1 MEEPDTIAAVATAIG
16 EASISVI
23 RVSGSQSRSIVER
36 IFRGG
41 GSLAKAPSHTVW
53 HGWIV
58 RMDSGQHIDEVLVTV
73 MKAPRSYT
81 TEDVVEIGCHGGTQ
95 SVQAILL
102 ELLRA
107 GARLAEPG
115 EFTKRAFLGGRIDLA
130 QAEGVMELI
139 GAQTVAGKDAALRQV
154 EGSLTGLIKKLRQ
167 NIIQLMAH
175 IEVTIDYPEHD
186 VEEATTL
193 LVKDGATQLL
203 RELRDLIVT
212 AANGRVLKTGIRTV
226 IVGRPN
232 VGKSSLLNQ
241 LARAERAIV
250 TDIPGT
256 TRDVVEE
263 GVQIAGIPLRILDT
277 AGIRDTTDVVER
289 LGVMRSRQAI
299 KDADLLLIMIDAS
312 RSLAK
317 QDEELLALVA
327 SLPAIVVLNKMDL
340 PARITLE
347 DLSQHVAVERIVP
360 YSVFRPELLQDLEQA
375 IVRVV
380 FGGELQVRDATFIAN
395 ARHLS
400 LLEQANA
407 CLDQVLES
415 IAMGVTLDL
424 VAVDLRQAWVT
435 LGEII
440 GETPR
445 EDLLD
450 QIFSQFCLGK

>member
-1 MEEPDTIAAVATAIG
+1 MVDSDTIAAIATAVG
-16 EASISVI
+16 EASIAVI
-23 RVSGSQSRSIVER
+23 RVSGSCALGVVDR
-36 IFRGG
+36 IFRGRV
-41 GSLAKAPSHTVW
+41 SLEQAPSHTVW

-58 RMDSGQHIDEVLVTV
+58 RLDSGQHIDEVLVTV

-95 SVQAILL
+95 AVQAILL

-115 EFTKRAFLGGRIDLA
+115 EFTKRAFLGGRVDLA

-154 EGSLTGLIKKLRQ
+154 EGSLTKLIKALRQ
-167 NIIQLMAH
+167 NIVELMAH

-186 VEEATTL
+186 VEEATSEL
-193 LVKDGATQLL
+193 IKDGVTRLS
-203 RELRDLIVT
+203 RELRDLIAT
-212 AANGRVLKTGIRTV
+212 AASGRVLKTGIRTV

-256 TRDVVEE
+256 TRDIVEE
-263 GVQIAGIPLRILDT
+263 GIQIAGVPLRVSDT
-277 AGIRDTTDVVER
+277 AGIRETTDVVER

-299 KDADLLLIMIDAS
+299 KDADLLLIVIDAS
-312 RSLAK
+312 EALEEE
-317 QDEELLALVA
+317 DEELLALVS

-340 PARITLE
+340 PPRIGLE
-347 DLSQHVAVERIVP
+347 EISQHVALERIVQ
-360 YSVFRPELLQDLEQA
+360 YSVFRPELLRDLEQA
-375 IVRVV
+375 ILRVV
-380 FGGELQVRDATFIAN
+380 FGGELQPRDATFLAN

-400 LLEQANA
+400 LLEQASVS
-407 CLDQVLES
+407 LQQVLES
-415 IAMGVTLDL
+415 LDMGVTLDVL
-424 VAVDLRQAWVT
+424 AVDLRQAWVT

>member
-1 MEEPDTIAAVATAIG
+1 MGDSDTIAAIATAIG
-16 EASISVI
+16 EASIAVI
-23 RVSGSQSRSIVER
+23 RVSGSRSLSIVDR
-36 IFRGG
+36 IFRG
-41 GSLAKAPSHTVW
+41 SVPLQTAPSHTVW

-58 RMDSGQHIDEVLVTV
+58 HMDSGAHIDEVLATV
-73 MKAPRSYT
+73 MRAPRTYT

-115 EFTKRAFLGGRIDLA
+115 EFTKRAFLGGRVDLA

-139 GAQTVAGKDAALRQV
+139 GAQTMAGKDAALRQV
-154 EGSLTGLIKKLRQ
+154 EGSLTRFIRALRQ
-167 NIIQLMAH
+167 NIIELMAH

-186 VEEATTL
+186 VEDATA
-193 LVKDGATQLL
+193 LVVKEGVTQLR
-203 RELRDLIVT
+203 RELRDLLAT
-212 AANGRVLKTGIRTV
+212 AVSGRVLKTGIRTV

-263 GVQIAGIPLRILDT
+263 GVQISGIPLRILDT
-277 AGIRDTTDVVER
+277 AGIRETTDVVER

-299 KDADLLLIMIDAS
+299 KDADLLLIVIDAS
-312 RSLAK
+312 RALEK
-317 QDEELLALVA
+317 EDRELLALA
-327 SLPAIVVLNKMDL
+327 SSLPAVVVLNKMDL
-340 PARITLE
+340 PALIT
-347 DLSQHVAVERIVP
+347 VEAISKYVVCEHIVP
-360 YSVFRPELLQDLEQA
+360 YSVFRPEMLQNLEQA
-375 IVRVV
+375 VLRVV
-380 FGGELQVRDATFIAN
+380 FGGELRVRDATFLAN

-400 LLEQANA
+400 LLEEAGA

-415 IAMGVTLDL
+415 VEMGVTLDL
-424 VAVDLRQAWVT
+424 AAVDLHQAWVT